1 MSQSTEDISDLRQIH
16 IKLPADLHKRLK
28 IQSATEDMSI
38 QDYVVRAIEN
48 QISADNSKTT
58 SRMKRTANK

>member
-1 MSQSTEDISDLRQIH
+1 MSQNTEDISDLKQIH

-38 QDYVVRAIEN
+38 QDYVVMAIEN
-48 QISADNSKTT
+48 QISANSSKTT
-58 SRMKRTANK
+58 SRIKRTTNK